1 MSNRYKK
8 RKSSRNVKQYRKH
21 NWLRDNASSLW
32 VGGILVALVLL
43 VVGYNLWQSQATE
56 TVLGSASRN
65 ETSEVLL
72 PLAQA
77 VRPLQGGHDMERI
90 PQPPPQPQQP
100 PANEPVPRLDLPSTT
115 YDFGTILVQ
124 PDVAHIFAVQNTGTM
139 NLEISN
145 LVTSCGCTTAQLSSS
160 VILPGQRA
168 DLTVVFDP
176 DFHVTSGPV
185 TRVVWF
191 ATNDLTQPWVELLI
205 TANVQ
210 P

>member
-1 MSNRYKK
+1 MSKRYKK
-8 RKSSRNVKQYRKH
+8 RKSSRNVKQYRKRK
-21 NWLRDNASSLW
+21 WLRDNASALW
-32 VGGILVALVLL
+32 IGGVLAALVLL
-43 VVGYNLWQSQATE
+43 IIGYNLWQSQVAQ
-56 TVLGSASRN
+56 TVLGAASRD
-65 ETSEVLL
+65 ETLDALL

-90 PQPPPQPQQP
+90 PQQLPQPQQP
-100 PANEPVPRLDLPSTT
+100 PANEPAPRLDLPSTT
-115 YDFGTILVQ
+115 HDFGNIPAQ
-124 PDVAHIFAVQNTGTM
+124 PDVAHVFAVQNTGTT

-160 VILPGQRA
+160 VIPPGQRA
-168 DLTVVFDP
+168 DLTMVFDP

-185 TRVVWF
+185 TRLVWF